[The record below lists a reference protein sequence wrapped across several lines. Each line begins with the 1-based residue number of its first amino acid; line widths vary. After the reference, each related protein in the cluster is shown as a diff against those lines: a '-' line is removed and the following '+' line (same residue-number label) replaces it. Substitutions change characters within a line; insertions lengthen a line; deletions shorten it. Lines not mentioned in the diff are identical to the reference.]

1 MKSRTRGITAAFAA
15 IAATALVAGC
25 SAGGS
30 GSGGGDGA
38 SATLTL
44 GTNGEIT
51 SWDPGQAHVGHQL
64 QPYQVAYD
72 TLILREPDGSYSP
85 MLAEEWSYNEDLTEL
100 TLELRDDVT
109 FSDGA
114 AFDGE
119 AVKANLENLRDS
131 NGRQSGQVAAMES
144 VEVVDADTVTVVL
157 AQPDPAFEFYLSQA
171 AGLMGSPASLGT
183 DAMIS
188 TPVGTGPYVMDT
200 AQTVSGSQ
208 LVFTAREDYWNPD
221 LQKFDSIVLKPFDEL
236 TARLNAAL
244 SGQIDAGLIDAPSVD
259 QATGAGLTLIEDYRV
274 DWSGLLLMD
283 RDGVIVPE
291 LADVRVRQALNHAID
306 RDTVL
311 QSIARGYGEVT
322 NQVFGPDSGAYVDEL
337 DERYPFDP
345 ELARELL
352 ADAGYPDGF
361 ELPVTAIPGFESAM
375 AVLTQQFEDIGV
387 RVRPI
392 SAPGATMLQELADR
406 QHATLIWNLFQ
417 GEPWVAI
424 NQMISTDALYNPFD
438 STSEELQTMIE
449 AVRTGGE
456 DSAELAQQ
464 VNDYVT
470 ENAWFVPF
478 YRADQ
483 LYVYDAEKI
492 SVEPQVQQAVPSIY
506 NYSPV
511 E

>member
-1 MKSRTRGITAAFAA
+1 M
-15 IAATALVAGC
+15 
-25 SAGGS
+25 
-30 GSGGGDGA
+30 
-38 SATLTL
+38 
-44 GTNGEIT
+44 
-51 SWDPGQAHVGHQL
+51 
-64 QPYQVAYD
+64 
-72 TLILREPDGSYSP
+72 
-85 MLAEEWSYNEDLTEL
+85 
-100 TLELRDDVT
+100 
-109 FSDGA
+109 
-114 AFDGE
+114 
-119 AVKANLENLRDS
+119 
-131 NGRQSGQVAAMES
+131 
-144 VEVVDADTVTVVL
+144 
-157 AQPDPAFEFYLSQA
+157 
-171 AGLMGSPASLGT
+171 
-183 DAMIS
+183 
-188 TPVGTGPYVMDT
+188 
-200 AQTVSGSQ
+200 
-208 LVFTAREDYWNPD
+208 
-221 LQKFDSIVLKPFDEL
+221 LKPFDEL

-244 SGQIDAGLIDAPSVD
+244 SGQIDAGLIDAPSVE

-345 ELARELL
+345 ALARELL
-352 ADAGYPDGF
+352 AEAGYADGF

-392 SAPGATMLQELADR
+392 SAPAATMLQELADR

-449 AVRTGGE
+449 AVRTGGD

-483 LYVYDAEKI
+483 LYVYDADKI